1 MEVSRKVR
9 REEMCCASLTRVAAR
24 NAAAG
29 LVQRGEGGRRDEGR
43 GEALGKGHNHRGL
56 GLGLGW
62 AKRQQTGRGTGKE
75 ARTCCT

>member
-9 REEMCCASLTRVAAR
+9 REEMCRASLTRVAAR

-62 AKRQQTGRGTGKE
+62 DKRQQTGRGTGKE